1 MVAIVT
7 GCQINNE
14 LVSHYVQPVLV
25 KLDPTS
31 RVSVCCDD
39 VTLHA
44 EWRDL
49 HTFTHINT
57 NTHLSPHRS
66 DRSTPGLLSSTRLM
80 QESEQTENIC

>member
-31 RVSVCCDD
+31 RENLPPLCDD

-44 EWRDL
+44 E
-49 HTFTHINT
+49 
-57 NTHLSPHRS
+57 
-66 DRSTPGLLSSTRLM
+66 
-80 QESEQTENIC
+80 